1 MGFLD
6 RLIDR
11 APDPLGIHQQF
22 STEGVD
28 DDILVVRSV
37 QDVEPILKAN
47 AAARHEAMTGNNGY
61 SPSRE
66 MRRVAQ
72 VPNVII
78 HQWMKEGVNALNDD
92 HWDEVAAR
100 LDSSE
105 YANFRTAPGVVSTR
119 ARRSH
124 PTTRRW

>member
-6 RLIDR
+6 RLQR
-11 APDPLGIHQQF
+11 LNLDPVGISQEF
-22 STEGVD
+22 TCDADGDVM
-28 DDILVVRSV
+28 VVRSV

-47 AAARHEAMTGNNGY
+47 AAARHEAMTGNGGY

-66 MRRVAQ
+66 LRRVAS

-78 HQWMKEGVNALNDD
+78 HQWLKEGVNPYLDD
-92 HWDEVAAR
+92 DWDEIAAR

-105 YANFRTAPGVVSTR
+105 YSQFRTAPGVVSNR
-119 ARRSH
+119 VRRSH
-124 PTTRRW
+124 PTTRGW